1 MQNSVSG
8 AVKAQDTKPQT
19 DPPKFSKRIGSTT
32 YIVSVHFSQT
42 SKETVEDKL
51 LRLIESEVRR
61 SA

>member
-1 MQNSVSG
+1 MQNSVS
-8 AVKAQDTKPQT
+8 KAEKPQGTKPPT

-32 YIVSVHFSQT
+32 YIVSVHFSPT

-51 LRLIESEVRR
+51 MRLIESEGRR